1 MKQMS
6 QIVRNSLLE
15 MNENINNYDMLVMI
29 IN

>member
-15 MNENINNYDMLVMI
+15 MNENIYNYDMLVMI